1 MFDVARFKMFKEKV
15 DGELEETCL
24 ITVDGIAYDE
34 GLNNAMRINVGLDI
48 IETIS
53 KYYNSFAPIF
63 IDNAESVTDVY
74 DTTSQ
79 QIRLVVKED
88 EAELRLTQQ

>member
-1 MFDVARFKMFKEKV
+1 
-15 DGELEETCL
+15 
-24 ITVDGIAYDE
+24 
-34 GLNNAMRINVGLDI
+34 MRINVGLDI

-53 KYYNSFAPIF
+53 KYYDSFAPIF

-79 QIRLVVKED
+79 QIKLVVKE
-88 EAELRLTQQ
+88 EETELLLTQQ